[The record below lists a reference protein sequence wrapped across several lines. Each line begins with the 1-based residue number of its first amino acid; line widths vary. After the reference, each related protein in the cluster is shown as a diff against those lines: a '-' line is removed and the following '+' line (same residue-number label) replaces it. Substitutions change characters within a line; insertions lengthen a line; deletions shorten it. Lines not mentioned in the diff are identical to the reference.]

1 MKNLNLELRV
11 SLKQTLTPQLYQ
23 LLNLLQLPYL
33 ELEQPVQNE
42 RMNNPL
48 LEEGQEVEDE
58 QEVTPQ
64 VEKKAKKEMQEVDW
78 SEFFQSERE
87 FYYRPYQLTWEDI
100 PERVP
105 VAQPSIRDHLLEQ
118 LHLNTSRGQ
127 ERIIGEYIID
137 SLDSDGFL
145 DTDIHEIVEVLN
157 VLESE
162 VLETLKLI
170 QTFDPA
176 GVGSRTVEE
185 CLTIQLYQNGYADDS
200 IEVNIVNN
208 FLKEIGAKQFYK
220 IKRRLG
226 ISEIRI
232 KEAVTIIVSLNPK
245 PFRGLGTSE
254 IRYIVP
260 DLLVKE
266 MGNKYVVMINETTLP
281 SLRINSYYREI
292 LNDKESL
299 LKEEREFIK
308 QKLNAALNLM
318 RGLEERRRSILKVA
332 RFIIKTQEQFFE
344 EGVASLIPLTMQKV
358 AEAVGL
364 HESTVSRIVH
374 GKYIET
380 PRGLLEMKFFFSG
393 GIAREDD
400 EDISTKSVKDKIRC
414 LAENENKSN
423 PLQDKEIV
431 EILEGEGIH
440 IARRTVAKYRNQL
453 RILPARLRKES

>member
-23 LLNLLQLPYL
+23 LLKLLQLPYL
-33 ELEQPVQNE
+33 ELEQTVQNE
-42 RMNNPL
+42 LMKNPM

-58 QEVTPQ
+58 QEVSPQ
-64 VEKKAKKEMQEVDW
+64 REKKEKKEMQEVDW

-118 LHLNTSRGQ
+118 LHLNTSSGQ

-157 VLESE
+157 VSESE

-185 CLTIQLYQNGYADDS
+185 CLTIQLYQNGYSDDS

-232 KEAVTIIVSLNPK
+232 KEAVTIIISLNPK

-254 IRYIVP
+254 IKYIVP

-292 LNDKESL
+292 LNNKESL
-299 LKEEREFIK
+299 LKEEKEFIK
-308 QKLNAALNLM
+308 QKLNSALNLM

-332 RFIIKTQEQFFE
+332 RFIVKKQERFFE
-344 EGVASLIPLTMQKV
+344 EGVTSLIPLTMQKV
-358 AEAVGL
+358 AGEVGL
-364 HESTVSRIVH
+364 HESTVSRIVQ

-414 LAENENKSN
+414 LVENENKSN

-440 IARRTVAKYRNQL
+440 IARRTIAKYRNQL